1 MARPTFPLSE
11 ARSSVSI
18 TSRPPYRDIV
28 MVLAASG
35 TLAACHVGQP
45 LASPASRS
53 ADSVEVG
60 YGRQASRDVTG
71 SVATVDGDV
80 AQRTSPT
87 SVADIL
93 AGRFAGVEV
102 TRLASGGTSVRIRG
116 QRSFRGGG
124 EPLYVVNGIPQHGV
138 SNGVLDD
145 IAPRDIQSVEVLKDA
160 GATAAYGAR
169 GANGVILITTI
180 RPR

>member
-1 MARPTFPLSE
+1 MYRMSRPLSP
-11 ARSSVSI
+11 RI
-18 TSRPPYRDIV
+18 TAV
-28 MVLAASG
+28 VLACCLLSACQTG
-35 TLAACHVGQP
+35 QRLAMVKP
-45 LASPASRS
+45 SSP
-53 ADSVEVG
+53 DSTNVA

-71 SVATVDGDV
+71 SVASVTGDE

-102 TRLASGGTSVRIRG
+102 TRLASGGISVRIRG
-116 QRSFRGGG
+116 QRSLKGGG
-124 EPLYVVNGIPQHGV
+124 EPLYVVNGIPQHGL
-138 SNGVLDD
+138 SSGVLDD
-145 IAPRDIQSVEVLKDA
+145 IAPRDVQSIEVLRDA

-169 GANGVILITTI
+169 GANGVILISTI